1 MRGAAL
7 LILLSTTA
15 LAGTRS
21 ARRAVEA
28 AQEAVS
34 DSDADCS
41 RKLSRKLAA
50 LEDERPSPR
59 QVRAVIDFAADEC
72 PRKLAAKVRRALQPL
87 TGEDEDDEDDDD
99 ERPSR
104 RDARPR
110 RRDCGT
116 GEDPGCGSDPAPMDA
131 VAFRGLLDALRS
143 NGNEYTRL
151 DVLRNTLGHQRLTAA
166 QLGPILDS
174 FQNEF
179 LKLDAAKAAVPRLVN
194 PQHAFGHASRFR
206 NTFIAADFTKLLST
220 R

>member
-1 MRGAAL
+1 MRGVVFFI
-7 LILLSTTA
+7 ILSSTA
-15 LAGTRS
+15 FAGNRA
-21 ARRAVEA
+21 ARRAIEA
-28 AQEAVS
+28 AQEVVA

-41 RKLSRKLAA
+41 RKLGRKLDA
-50 LEDERPSPR
+50 LEDGTPSR
-59 QVRAVIDFAADEC
+59 REVRAVIEFAADEC
-72 PRKLAAKVRRALQPL
+72 PKKLAAKVRRALAPL
-87 TGEDEDDEDDDD
+87 NEDEEEEEDV
-99 ERPSR
+99 ERPKR
-104 RDARPR
+104 RVER

-116 GEDPGCGSDPAPMDA
+116 GDDPGCGFNPAPMDA
-131 VAFRGLLDALRS
+131 MAFRGLLDALRA

-151 DVLRNTLGHQRLTAA
+151 DVLRNTVVNQRITAA

-206 NTFIAADFTKLLST
+206 NTFIAADFTRLLST